1 MIQRLL
7 TKGCLVPTLVLGVP
21 KIRDT
26 CPLYG
31 IGDAGKGV
39 LCARRNWAASFIYP
53 RTVKQF
59 QSWLIN
65 GNQLVK
71 PGVLGRGTEMNSMQV
86 IHRSIPQGNRNTWK
100 LSHGQLGP
108 HPQHPI

>member
-21 KIRDT
+21 KIRDTT

-53 RTVKQF
+53 RIVKQF
-59 QSWLIN
+59 QSLLIN
-65 GNQLVK
+65 GNQTISEARSL
-71 PGVLGRGTEMNSMQV
+71 RQR
-86 IHRSIPQGNRNTWK
+86 HRDELNAGHSQIY
-100 LSHGQLGP
+100 SSGQ
-108 HPQHPI
+108 